1 MLQNTYLVVIDVDI
15 GKDILGDGIQN
26 LASLKEVIDTRRALT
41 PDNVF
46 LIVRSATIDSL
57 RYRLINAERQYQ
69 LTR

>member
-41 PDNVF
+41 PDNIF
-46 LIVRSATIDSL
+46 LIVRSAAIDSL